1 MSYAIKCTPNR
12 YRPEQWFLLRDLD
25 DFVVHVWT
33 RRVEAERVLA
43 ALGDSS
49 CEVTEDIPKAALDR
63 ALEKKAA
70 ALQQVKS

>member
-12 YRPEQWFLLRDLD
+12 YRPEEWFLLRDLD

-33 RRVEAERVLA
+33 RRSEAERVLA

-49 CEVTEDIPKAALDR
+49 CEITDNIPPPALAR
-63 ALEKKAA
+63 AIEKKGREDE
-70 ALQQVKS
+70 QD

>member
-33 RRVEAERVLA
+33 RRSEAERVLA

-49 CEVTEDIPKAALDR
+49 CEITDDIPKASLDR

>member
-33 RRVEAERVLA
+33 RRSEAEKALA
-43 ALGDSS
+43 SLGDSS
-49 CEVTEDIPKAALDR
+49 CEITENIPAPALAR
-63 ALEKKAA
+63 ALEKKERLAA
-70 ALQQVKS
+70 AGP

>member
-33 RRVEAERVLA
+33 RRSEAEK
-43 ALGDSS
+43 ALSALDEPG
-49 CEVTEDIPKAALDR
+49 CEITEDIPPPALAR
-63 ALEKKAA
+63 AIAKKE
-70 ALQQVKS
+70 ALSKEQS